1 MGLRE
6 ACNLVSLGW
15 ARQGLG
21 IDGMGNGKRGRM
33 YQRAPAVRPGKEVK
47 SLPLPLCF
55 LDAEFRLVN
64 LMLIQLSYGLSRFSW
79 ARLGA

>member
-6 ACNLVSLGW
+6 ACSLVSLGW
-15 ARQGLG
+15 ARQELG

-47 SLPLPLCF
+47 SLPLSLCF